1 MIVSISP
8 QQQEQIIQYLR
19 KRNLSEDT
27 LIEVFDHFLYQVED
41 FIEKGKTFE
50 EAFENTK
57 IIWANDLENVWVS
70 YLYQVPKI
78 QKKKI
83 ESISR
88 VILKKSF
95 GYSLILS
102 ILVLGAVFTLKQE
115 NFTELY
121 PYFAFFMMELPI
133 VFVSLTLKTLL
144 WGSIPFRRKMIA
156 TEDLFSPIFS
166 GLFAGISSIH
176 MGRIVNIEN
185 IASQIYQ
192 QDIGILLMLLA
203 LSFAQSMMAFYMI
216 FTSLKCNQDIRN
228 FKKNHP

>member
-95 GYSLILS
+95 RLSLVLCMLIL
-102 ILVLGAVFTLKQE
+102 GATLILKQE
-115 NFTELY
+115 IFANLY
-121 PYFAFFMMELPI
+121 SCCAYIMM
-133 VFVSLTLKTLL
+133 
-144 WGSIPFRRKMIA
+144 GS
-156 TEDLFSPIFS
+156 
-166 GLFAGISSIH
+166 
-176 MGRIVNIEN
+176 
-185 IASQIYQ
+185 Q
-192 QDIGILLMLLA
+192 
-203 LSFAQSMMAFYMI
+203 
-216 FTSLKCNQDIRN
+216 
-228 FKKNHP
+228 